1 VPPGP
6 ITDTC
11 PVNVPPAPAPAPP
24 SSVLLRSERR
34 AVLDVLGAAV
44 LFAVCNVAWRYGGGS
59 TFVIVFGRGALG
71 ACLAWTIGRRRGL
84 PPWREV
90 LRSRMGVAAIV
101 TSGAG
106 LVAAGT
112 MFRTLDGPVAG
123 LALACTPA
131 VAMVVRDRVGGLAAA
146 AAVGSSL
153 AAGLGIAHAAVSSDE
168 ATHVGLVAIAVAAG
182 FVGLEVLSM
191 RFSQLAVEDGS
202 DATGI
207 VTGTMVVAAAVT
219 FPFAV
224 VTEIGADTSTL
235 LSAVGAAL
243 VVAVLGTV
251 GRLWRTAALP
261 AAGVPAVAA
270 SSQVTAFGTA
280 LGGVLLFSD
289 TLSAVGVV
297 CAVLAA
303 GLGVAAVVAGT
314 RWRLGR
320 DLDLAEPLD
329 LRPHR
334 HPLLRAEPELSAG
347 LAPETEAL
355 EPG

>member
-1 VPPGP
+1 MNQPTPA
-6 ITDTC
+6 
-11 PVNVPPAPAPAPP
+11 APAPGGSAL
-24 SSVLLRSERR
+24 VRSERR
-34 AVLDVLGAAV
+34 AVVDVIGASI

-84 PPWREV
+84 PAWREV
-90 LRSRMGVAAIV
+90 LRSRMGLAAV
-101 TSGAG
+101 LVSGVG

-131 VAMVVRDRVGGLAAA
+131 VAMLVRDKVGGLAAA
-146 AAVGSSL
+146 AAIGSSV
-153 AAGLGIAHAAVSSDE
+153 AAIIGIAHAAVSSDE
-168 ATHVGLVAIAVAAG
+168 ATHVGLVAIAVAVA

-191 RFSQLAVEDGS
+191 RFSQLAVEEGV

-207 VTGTMVVAAAVT
+207 VTGTMVVAAVAT

-224 VTEIGADTSTL
+224 VAEAGAGTSTL
-235 LSAVGAAL
+235 LSAAGAAL

-251 GRLWRTAALP
+251 GRLFRTAALP

-280 LGGVLLFSD
+280 LGGVVLFSD
-289 TLSAVGVV
+289 SFSTVGVL
-297 CAVLAA
+297 CAVMAA

-314 RWRLGR
+314 RWRLSR
-320 DLDLAEPLD
+320 DLALAEALD
-329 LRPHR
+329 LRPQPVGEAR
-334 HPLLRAEPELSAG
+334 PSAR
-347 LAPETEAL
+347 LAPEPEAL

>member
-1 VPPGP
+1 MNHPSAAE
-6 ITDTC
+6 
-11 PVNVPPAPAPAPP
+11 PAPDD
-24 SSVLLRSERR
+24 SVLSRSERR
-34 AVLDVLGAAV
+34 AVVDVLGAAV
-44 LFAVCNVAWRYGGGS
+44 LFAVCNVAWRYGHGS

-71 ACLAWTIGRRRGL
+71 AGLAWAIGRRRGL

-90 LRSRMGVAAIV
+90 LQSRMGIAAIV
-101 TSGAG
+101 VSGVG

-131 VAMVVRDRVGGLAAA
+131 VAMLVRDKVGGIAAA
-146 AAVGSSL
+146 AAVGSSI
-153 AAGLGIAHAAVSSDE
+153 AAVAGITHAALSSDE
-168 ATHVGLVAIAVAAG
+168 ATHVGLVAIAVAVV

-191 RFSQLAVEDGS
+191 RFSQLAVEEGV
-202 DATGI
+202 DASGI
-207 VTGTMVVAAAVT
+207 VTGTMVVAAVVT
-219 FPFAV
+219 FPFAAAA
-224 VTEIGADTSTL
+224 EARAGTSTL

-251 GRLWRTAALP
+251 GRLFRTAALP

-280 LGGVLLFSD
+280 LGGVVLFSD
-289 TLSAVGVV
+289 TFSTVGVV

-314 RWRLGR
+314 RWRLSR
-320 DLDLAEPLD
+320 DLALAEALE
-329 LRPHR
+329 LRPQ
-334 HPLLRAEPELSAG
+334 PAAERPSSAG
-347 LAPETEAL
+347 LAPEPEAL

>member
-1 VPPGP
+1 
-6 ITDTC
+6 
-11 PVNVPPAPAPAPP
+11 
-24 SSVLLRSERR
+24 
-34 AVLDVLGAAV
+34 
-44 LFAVCNVAWRYGGGS
+44 
-59 TFVIVFGRGALG
+59 
-71 ACLAWTIGRRRGL
+71 
-84 PPWREV
+84 
-90 LRSRMGVAAIV
+90 
-101 TSGAG
+101 
-106 LVAAGT
+106 

-131 VAMVVRDRVGGLAAA
+131 VAMLVRDKVGGIAAA
-146 AAVGSSL
+146 AAIGSSI
-153 AAGLGIAHAAVSSDE
+153 AAGVGIAHAAVSSDD
-168 ATHVGLVAIAVAAG
+168 ATHIGLVAVTVAVV

-191 RFSQLAVEDGS
+191 RFSQLAVEDGA

-207 VTGTMVVAAAVT
+207 VTGTMVVAALVT

-224 VTEIGADTSTL
+224 AAEAGADTSTL

-280 LGGVLLFSD
+280 LGGVVLFSD
-289 TLSAVGVV
+289 ALSAVGVV
-297 CAVLAA
+297 CALLAA

-314 RWRLGR
+314 RWRLAR
-320 DLDLAEPLD
+320 DLRLAESLD
-329 LRPHR
+329 LRPHPHPHR
-334 HPLLRAEPELSAG
+334 HPDLDAGVAEAASAGVAPEPEAF
-347 LAPETEAL
+347 